1 MRSYMNLEIADEEA
15 QELRIALDIRLR
27 EMRNELVHTDD
38 HAYRND
44 LRRSLERLEKIA
56 ERIGGKRAA

>member
-1 MRSYMNLEIADEEA
+1 MNLEIADEEA
-15 QELRIALDIRLR
+15 RELRIALDIRLR

-38 HAYRND
+38 HAYRAD

-56 ERIGGKRAA
+56 QKVGGSGPG